1 MMKNALATILI
12 VTLVLVL
19 QGCSPHPGSG
29 KWQAVADSQSRF
41 SKLDV
46 QFEGKAELTPTDAA
60 GETQR
65 CFWSGKTA
73 ETIRLQCTQGDDTG
87 LEFNYELTID
97 ANNGDPRATLSES
110 DKQIGVYQ
118 KQKQPKT

>member
-1 MMKNALATILI
+1 MKNALFALL
-12 VTLVLVL
+12 TLTLALVL

-29 KWQAVADSQSRF
+29 KWQSVADTQSRF
-41 SKLDV
+41 SKLDI
-46 QFEGKAELTPTDAA
+46 QFEGRAELTLTDTAA
-60 GETQR
+60 EIQR